1 VPVSLGGT
9 GATTASGARTALGL
23 GTAATSATGDFEAS
37 GAVST
42 HAAVTSSVHGI
53 SAFGATLV
61 DDADA
66 ATARTTLG
74 LGTAATTAASAYATA
89 AQGTLADTATQPGDN
104 ATTLNVSATDKLL
117 GRSTAGAGAVEEIT
131 LTSAG
136 RALLDDADAAAQ
148 RTTLGLGTAATTA
161 ATDYATSAQGT
172 TADSAL
178 QDLVEDLDPQLGG
191 NLDVNGNSIVSVSAG
206 NISIT
211 PDTTGKI
218 VLDGLS
224 WPTADGSADQVLKTD
239 GAGNLSFV
247 DQSGGG
253 GLSDLEHSNSV
264 STAETISAGNHRF
277 YVGPVSF
284 SNTLTIAGKM
294 LVFDGL
300 LNTTGTI
307 NISGTLHVRG

>member
-1 VPVSLGGT
+1 MSLLKVNELQVFNGSTITLTATTVATSSAFNTGGQLNVT
-9 GATTASGARTALGL
+9 GAITVTDASTTRTNLGL
-23 GTAATSATGDFEAS
+23 GTIATQAADSVNIDGGVIDAVTIGTNSAVTDLRVDNLQLDGNTISSTNTDGNITLDPNGTGNVSIGNFSFDADQTVGVGQDNYVLTYDHSTTSISLEAATG
-37 GAVST
+37 
-42 HAAVTSSVHGI
+42 GI
-53 SAFGATLV
+53 SDIV
-61 DDADA
+61 SD
-66 ATARTTLG
+66 TT
-74 LGTAATTAASAYATA
+74 
-89 AQGTLADTATQPGDN
+89 
-104 ATTLNVSATDKLL
+104 
-117 GRSTAGAGAVEEIT
+117 
-131 LTSAG
+131 
-136 RALLDDADAAAQ
+136 
-148 RTTLGLGTAATTA
+148 
-161 ATDYATSAQGT
+161 
-172 TADSAL
+172 
-178 QDLVEDLDPQLGG
+178 PQLGG

-253 GLSDLEHSNSV
+253 GLSDLEHPNSV

-300 LNTTGTI
+300 YNQTSGI
-307 NISGTLHVRG
+307 ANITGTLHIRS